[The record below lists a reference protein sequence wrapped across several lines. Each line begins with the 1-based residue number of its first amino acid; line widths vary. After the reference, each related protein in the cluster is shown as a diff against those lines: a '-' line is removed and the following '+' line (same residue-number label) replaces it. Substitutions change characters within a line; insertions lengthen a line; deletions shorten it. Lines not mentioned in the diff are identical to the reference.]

1 MTFADLPHT
10 LQTHFQLCSY
20 AAVSHL
26 VLSLARRFGSL
37 EAALHEFPFLAGYQ
51 AELTARGLSWPSV
64 VEADRWWADTLRA
77 WELPIKQHLPLR
89 ALRDLAALD
98 HDALMIFITLGLIE
112 EDARFGLLFDALQ
125 IGTAQHYPTIGLL
138 ATWWPAHFHAQL
150 RQLEQS
156 GVVQI
161 INADSPR
168 SQQMLQV
175 PAPIWAAARGETYEQ
190 LTTWAQ
196 YCPPERLAA
205 LTQLIVT
212 GEVNAQLMHL
222 PALLATGDVQ
232 AVVVRGP
239 SHNGRHTVL
248 GALARQLERGVIR
261 IDDARQLD
269 AEHWRMIGS
278 LAALCHALPVF
289 AYDLAPG
296 ESITVRAL
304 AVQVPLGV
312 IVGPTGGL
320 SGGALEKS
328 ITLTLEMPDQA
339 ARQRHWQRAART
351 QPPDQLAAL
360 SEHQR
365 LSSGHIYRAAALANA
380 RAALNQRST
389 IDLLDIQLAC
399 RTLHGQVLETLATRL
414 DAFGDGSPLAVR
426 DETRR
431 ELEEL
436 AARCRQRERLP
447 QAVGEAFSTT
457 VNTGV
462 RALFTG
468 PSGTGKTLAA
478 RVLAAQLQ
486 LDIYRLDLSAVIN
499 KYIGETEKNLNHVL
513 SRAEELNVI
522 LLIDEGDALLTKRTD
537 VSTANDRYANL
548 ETNFLLQRL
557 EVFSGIVII
566 TTNAAERIDGAFR
579 RRMDVVV
586 DFHAPDMAERQL
598 IWQRHLPARHMIE
611 PAMLHEVVARCAL
624 TGGQIRNA
632 ALHATLLALNNGGYV
647 TDRYLEEAVRRE
659 YRQAGTMCPLRPAST
674 VKT

>member
-10 LQTHFQLCSY
+10 PQTHFQLCSY

-26 VLSLARRFGSL
+26 LLSLAQRLGSL
-37 EAALHEFPFLAGYQ
+37 DAVLHEFPFLVGYQ
-51 AELTARGLSWPSV
+51 AELTARGLNWPSV
-64 VEADRWWADTLRA
+64 AEADRWWADTLRA

-89 ALRDLAALD
+89 ALRDRAALD
-98 HDALMIFITLGLIE
+98 HEALMIFITLGLIE

-138 ATWWPAHFHAQL
+138 VTWWPARFHALL
-150 RQLEQS
+150 RQLEQI
-156 GVVQI
+156 GVAQI
-161 INADSPR
+161 ITADLPR
-168 SQQMLQV
+168 SQQALHV
-175 PAPIWAAARGETYEQ
+175 PATIWAAARGETPDQ
-190 LTTWAQ
+190 IATWAR
-196 YCPPERLAA
+196 YCPPDRLAA
-205 LTQLIVT
+205 LTELIVT
-212 GEVNAQLMHL
+212 EAVTAQLTHL

-239 SHNGRHTVL
+239 NHNGRHTVL
-248 GALARQLERGVIR
+248 GALARQLECGLIR

-269 AEHWRMIGS
+269 ADRWRMIGS
-278 LAALCHALPVF
+278 LAALCHAVPVL

-296 ESITVRAL
+296 ESVAVREL
-304 AVQVPLGV
+304 AVKVPLGV
-312 IVGPTGGL
+312 VVGITGGL
-320 SGGALEKS
+320 NGGALEKS
-328 ITLTLEMPDQA
+328 ITVTLEMPDRA
-339 ARQRHWQRAART
+339 ARRQHWQRAVRT
-351 QPPDQLAAL
+351 QSPDQLATL
-360 SEHQR
+360 SDHHR
-365 LSSGHIYRAAALANA
+365 LSSGNIYRAASLA
-380 RAALNQRST
+380 RAQATLNQHSS
-389 IDLLDIQLAC
+389 LGLSDIQLAC
-399 RTLHGQVLETLATRL
+399 RTLHGQTLEMLATRL
-414 DAFGDGSPLAVR
+414 EVFGDSSPLAVK

-431 ELEEL
+431 ELDEL

-447 QAVGEAFSTT
+447 LAVGEAFGSTM
-457 VNTGV
+457 NTGV

-478 RVLAAQLQ
+478 RALAAQLQ

-499 KYIGETEKNLNHVL
+499 KYIGETEKNLNQIL
-513 SRAEELNVI
+513 SRAEELDVV

-537 VSTANDRYANL
+537 VSNANDRYANL

-557 EVFSGIVII
+557 ETFSGIVII

-598 IWQRHLPARHMIE
+598 IWQRHLPAWHTIA
-611 PAMLHEVVARCAL
+611 PATLHEVVARCAL

-632 ALHATLLALNNGGYV
+632 ALHATLLALNNGGCV
-647 TDRYLEEAVRRE
+647 TDHYLEEAVRRE
-659 YRQAGTMCPLRPAST
+659 YRQAGTMCPLRPASA